1 MDYLV
6 RCDHCDVD
14 VLSVPRIG
22 DEESAVMRAHLDRC
36 TSVRYEVIRRVVPG
50 GPGGFAEL
58 LRHFRV
64 SKAGAPAS

>member
-6 RCDHCDVD
+6 RCDHCDVH

-22 DEESAVMRAHLDRC
+22 DEESAVMRTHLAHC
-36 TSVRYEVIRRVVPG
+36 SSVGYEAIRRVASG
-50 GPGGFAEL
+50 RQGSFAEL

-64 SKAGAPAS
+64 SKAEAPAS

>member
-22 DEESAVMRAHLDRC
+22 DEESAVMRSHLAHCRA
-36 TSVRYEVIRRVVPG
+36 VRYEAIRRVAS
-50 GPGGFAEL
+50 GPQGGFAEL

-64 SKAGAPAS
+64 SKAEAPVS